1 LTKREL
7 SGADQAR
14 RLYVIMGR
22 PSEESLELM
31 IKKGKIINNLV
42 TIMNFRDAKKVY
54 GKDLGTIKGKTARQ
68 KAPHVLKEP
77 NDDPEEKQVIVL
89 SVDIMNFGSTFFLLL
104 FQELSDVLPQ
114 LQYQIGRRKLCGM
127 RSSTSSM
134 FIGVRDTQWKKWSFL
149 RLEMKYTQ
157 HSQMMSSRC

>member
-1 LTKREL
+1 
-7 SGADQAR
+7 
-14 RLYVIMGR
+14 MGR

-89 SVDIMNFGSTFFLLL
+89 SVDIMHLIVPFFCYC
-104 FQELSDVLPQ
+104 FKS
-114 LQYQIGRRKLCGM
+114 C
-127 RSSTSSM
+127 
-134 FIGVRDTQWKKWSFL
+134 
-149 RLEMKYTQ
+149 
-157 HSQMMSSRC
+157 QMYYLNCNTR